1 MEELIQKARI
11 TLLGIDDELK
21 DDSTSIY
28 TTVLNSTNFPAPAA
42 DSTQVIDGVT
52 FNTKAATFTG
62 QRKNTKRMR
71 FTLPNKMKT
80 LNLTTRARLVIE
92 SVCLPNVMSQSYL
105 QSKAVNNITLKLLN
119 MPNNNIYDST
129 TKGRGGSTIF
139 STPILLN
146 TQGFGVNYTGTVN
159 PDLLSVAQ
167 RPRMNSDNN
176 GNLYIN
182 TSPTRIYTFPISDDF
197 LKNGFFEFE
206 LVYDIGNCWKN
217 TATAN
222 TYELIPQTLN
232 YDTDKDDFEGFMI
245 SFIIM
250 DVDDSKELVY
260 SEKKLLNKINRL
272 INIDKSVTN
281 GTNSR
286 G

>member
-21 DDSTSIY
+21 DDTNSVY
-28 TTVLNSTNFPAPAA
+28 TTVLNSTNFTPPAV
-42 DSTQVIDGVT
+42 DTTVVIDGVT
-52 FNTKAATFTG
+52 FITKAPTFTG

-92 SVCLPNVMSQSYL
+92 AICMPNVMSQSFL

-129 TKGRGGSTIF
+129 TKGRGGVTIF
-139 STPILLN
+139 SSPILLN
-146 TQGFGVNYTGTVN
+146 TQGFGVSSTAGIN
-159 PDLLSVAQ
+159 PDLISLSQ

-206 LVYDIGNCWKN
+206 LIYDIGNCWKT
-217 TATAN
+217 TATNN
-222 TYELIPQTLN
+222 TYELIPQTLDYTN
-232 YDTDKDDFEGFMI
+232 DKDDFEAFMI

-272 INIDKSVTN
+272 INIDKTI
-281 GTNSR
+281 R
-286 G
+286 